1 LKVDITLVSQIFGG
15 LILLI
20 IGAVINRIVEKRSRL
35 IAYYSH
41 VGEFRLQPQGKV
53 HTHSVVIRNNGRAK
67 AENVHV
73 PHHGMLKD
81 ANIHVSID
89 PSSIEHVTKKLDND
103 KEEILFP
110 SLPAKFQVTVSYLY
124 FPPIVAGQI
133 NAPIYSDEGPAKVI
147 RVLPQQQYS
156 TFTQGLVGAIM
167 IVGAVTILYGVISFA
182 RWLVV

>member
-1 LKVDITLVSQIFGG
+1 
-15 LILLI
+15 
-20 IGAVINRIVEKRSRL
+20 
-35 IAYYSH
+35 
-41 VGEFRLQPQGKV
+41 
-53 HTHSVVIRNNGRAK
+53 
-67 AENVHV
+67 
-73 PHHGMLKD
+73 
-81 ANIHVSID
+81 
-89 PSSIEHVTKKLDND
+89 VTKKLDND